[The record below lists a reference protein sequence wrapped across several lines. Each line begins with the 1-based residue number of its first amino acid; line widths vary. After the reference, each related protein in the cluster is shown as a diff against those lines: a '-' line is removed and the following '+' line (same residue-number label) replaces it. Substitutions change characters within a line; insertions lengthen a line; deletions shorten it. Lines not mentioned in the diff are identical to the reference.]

1 MSNKKLVFRFN
12 EDSID
17 IVLMEYKF
25 NKTIIDQY
33 KTLIIKNEDNFSY
46 KDQATI
52 NDSKDFIEKAK
63 INRKKAIAILALD
76 GVITRLVEAPYL
88 NKKELQSFI
97 KNNINEYF
105 TVNMQDY
112 YYDYRVVEISK
123 DKVKKLS
130 VLLAVIPKNK
140 LDDINE
146 YLHSLEVNVE
156 KITIYPEC
164 LANLV
169 NKKEEN
175 SIAIVDFVKDV
186 NNITIL
192 KGNKLFLHSNSHFHS
207 KLEEN
212 YDEVLDSIGYF
223 LNFYST
229 RHFGNR
235 VDKIYVLGS
244 LFENNNFIEELK
256 NQIDIPMEFGVSSL
270 WKKASAKEEG
280 NLELFPDVFGCNF
293 RGIDFKK
300 ALKLSKDKEEADN
313 NKIYIVLSSILLT
326 ITIGWVVLLSY
337 LLNMKIASYNT
348 EGLGGRIKSLE
359 DVKREY
365 VSLKEQKALYEKNK
379 EYIEKINSDGVNHIY
394 YLNELTKGLPSNIVV
409 NNIYIDKENVRL
421 KVDIKDSTLD
431 KINLYVAI
439 NNMGIFEHVEID
451 SMKLDDTEN
460 EASLELKIKEKT
472 KNS

>member
-1 MSNKKLVFRFN
+1 MPNKKLVFRFN
-12 EDSID
+12 EDSVD

-25 NKTIIDQY
+25 NKAIMDKY
-33 KTLIIKNEDNFSY
+33 KTLIIKNGDNSSY
-46 KDQATI
+46 KDEVTI
-52 NDSKDFIEKAK
+52 KDSKDFIEKAEMS
-63 INRKKAIAILALD
+63 RKKAIAILALD
-76 GVITRLVEAPYL
+76 GVITRLVEAPYMK
-88 NKKELQSFI
+88 KKELQSFI

-123 DKVKKLS
+123 DKVKKFS
-130 VLLAVIPKNK
+130 VLLAVIPKNI

-146 YLHSLEVNVE
+146 YLSSLGVNVE

-164 LANLV
+164 LANLA
-169 NKKEEN
+169 NKKEES
-175 SIAIVDFVKDV
+175 SIAIVDLVKDV

-192 KGNKLFLHSNSHFHS
+192 EGNKLFLHSNSHFDS
-207 KLEEN
+207 NVEEN
-212 YDEVLDSIGYF
+212 YDEILDNIGYF

-244 LFENNNFIEELK
+244 LFENKGFIEELK
-256 NQIDIPMEFGVSSL
+256 NQIDIPMEFGIRSL
-270 WKKASAKEEG
+270 CEKAFAKEEV
-280 NLELFPDVFGCNF
+280 NLELFSDVFGCNF
-293 RGIDFKK
+293 NGIDFRK
-300 ALKLSKDKEEADN
+300 ALKLNKNKEEADN
-313 NKIYIVLSSILLT
+313 NKIYIALSSILLA
-326 ITIGWVVLLSY
+326 ITIGWVVSFNYLLS
-337 LLNMKIASYNT
+337 MKIASYNT
-348 EGLGGRIKSLE
+348 EGLEGRIKSLE
-359 DVKREY
+359 DVKKEHI
-365 VSLKEQKALYEKNK
+365 SLKDQKALYEKNK
-379 EYIEKINSDGVNHIY
+379 EAIEKINSDGVDHIY

-409 NNIYIDKENVRL
+409 NDIYIDKENVRL

-439 NNMGIFEHVEID
+439 NNMDIFEHVEID

-472 KNS
+472 KNP